1 MSLCSQILNKGHTLA
16 TDNWYTSLELAYN
29 LLEHQTHLIGTIKK
43 NRTGLPK
50 SVVEAKLQKG
60 DLMVMENED
69 GITILKWKDKR
80 EEMMLSTKHADRIIS
95 TITKKGKQVTKPKMI
110 FDYKSKGSV
119 AMSDQ
124 MSSYSSP

>member
-29 LLEHQTHLIGTIKK
+29 LLEYQTHLIGTIRK
-43 NRTGLPK
+43 NRKGLPN

-60 DLMVMENED
+60 DFIAMENED

-80 EEMMLSTKHADRIIS
+80 DVMMLSTKHSDRMS
-95 TITKKGKQVTKPKMI
+95 TMTKKGKQVTKPKMI
-110 FDYKSKGSV
+110 
-119 AMSDQ
+119 
-124 MSSYSSP
+124 